1 MKTAIKLATAGLFAV
16 LLSSQANAVVVTGTG
31 SGGFAIDAPGNNDCN
46 GCNITSTG
54 GGTNNRITTS
64 GNNPSSLTANLTNF
78 SVNTNTNDTVIGSLT
93 WVNNATSGNAD
104 TNFNLNYTFTLA
116 FTAPSAASDSQLFTI
131 NVQQTVNSAG
141 DLVFNLLN
149 STLAGLGPFALAN
162 GVVVSDLHFG
172 LAPGSNGA
180 YFATQQG
187 NCPNGNSC
195 RLAGEWTNP
204 DPNNGNSPGIV
215 STLNI
220 YADFTAPIPEA
231 STWAMMIL
239 GFAGVG
245 FMAYRRRNQVSLRL
259 V

>member
-31 SGGFAIDAPGNNDCN
+31 TGSFQTNNAPGQDCN
-46 GCNITSTG
+46 GCNISNTG
-54 GGTNNRITTS
+54 GGTNNRLTTS
-64 GNNPSSLTANLTNF
+64 GTNPSSLTANVTPF

-93 WVNNATSGNAD
+93 WVNNATTGNAD
-104 TNFNLNYTFTLA
+104 TDFNFFYTFTLT
-116 FTAPSAASDSQLFTI
+116 FTAPNAATDSQQFTLNI
-131 NVQQTVNSAG
+131 QQTQNAAG

-149 STLAGLGPFALAN
+149 STLGNLGPFALAN
-162 GVVVSDLHFG
+162 GVTVTDLHFG
-172 LAPGSNGA
+172 LAPGSNGVYYPTA
-180 YFATQQG
+180 QPG
-187 NCPNGNSC
+187 HP
-195 RLAGEWTNP
+195 AGQWTNP
-204 DPNNGNSPGIV
+204 DPSGNNPGIT